1 MITTTVSS
9 KFQIV
14 IPQEVR
20 EALGLKAGDRLE
32 VFPFRDRIELVP
44 IRSVRDLR
52 GRVKGP
58 DAQPGPG
65 AKP

>member
-20 EALGLKAGDRLE
+20 EAMGLKPGDKLE
-32 VFPFRDRIELVP
+32 VFPYRDRIELVP
-44 IRSVRDLR
+44 VRSVRELR
-52 GRVKGP
+52 GRIKGLTAEARP
-58 DAQPGPG
+58 
-65 AKP
+65 

>member
-20 EALGLKAGDRLE
+20 ESLGIRPGDRLE
-32 VFPFRDRIELVP
+32 VFPYRDRIELVP
-44 IRSVRDLR
+44 IRPVRDLR
-52 GRVKGP
+52 GRVKGLTP
-58 DAQPGPG
+58 APERSTP
-65 AKP
+65 